1 MWAYNCEKINYDSTV
16 SDDFGYC
23 VGFKDIII
31 CESLELIFVE

>member
-1 MWAYNCEKINYDSTV
+1 MDLDSTV

-31 CESLELIFVE
+31 CESSELIFVE